1 MTAALAP
8 ARLAPVPAPT
18 VSPRPVR
25 LRPAPPREPPFD
37 DELPPGGS
45 ALGAEATRLPFAE
58 PRAKLPIRPPR
69 PGELPDPAA
78 WGRRLLVGIT
88 ETIAGRR
95 PILQLAALLTPSVA
109 EGIAGC
115 VDRRGGLGNGHWL
128 AGARVRSVRA
138 TQPSADVAEL
148 SATVQ
153 CGSRVRAVALRLEVR
168 HGRWRCTR
176 LEMG

>member
-8 ARLAPVPAPT
+8 AAPAPL
-18 VSPRPVR
+18 SPRPVR

-58 PRAKLPIRPPR
+58 PRAKLPMRQPR

-78 WGRRLLVGIT
+78 WGRRLLIGIT

-109 EGIAGC
+109 EGVSRC
-115 VDRRGGLGNGHWL
+115 VERRAVGANGHWL
-128 AGARVRSVRA
+128 ARARVRSVRA
-138 TQPSADVAEL
+138 AQPSADVAEL